1 MNRSP
6 RFPIPL
12 VFMLLALT
20 YVTGPTRLAAQQAA
34 APDFQA
40 FSRFDFVPGEKVVG
54 FEDFSQDSIGDFPA
68 KWNTNAA
75 GEIVTVAGKPGRWLK
90 LTRAGVF
97 VPELTPTLPDNFTLE
112 FDLLVPPAFNSGYL
126 FNASIVEL
134 DDVRQIAQWQTA
146 SNRFTFTAWAGGG
159 PMWQTSWTARIEANT
174 TGGTTSGPST
184 DTKSPWKSDP
194 VHVAITRQGARM
206 RVYFN
211 QEKMWDVP
219 RALLPA
225 AKYNA
230 IAFFIPNVDA
240 GSEYF
245 VSNVRL
251 AVGAPDTRN
260 KLLTQG
266 KWVTNGIL
274 FDVNS
279 DRIRGE
285 SYGDAQGGRRRA
297 HRERRSQSA
306 DRRAHRLG
314 RRGGGQPRS
323 VPPPRGLG
331 EDDAHDRIQDRRRPH
346 GHRRQRR
353 ERAGRQSQHVGGQGQ
368 QPPRRVHQEVGGAAA
383 SVMRMLLA
391 VGAAVMAGA
400 GLVAQSQLAQLGL
413 TETAARTFVLNE
425 IKGPAAGRGAP
436 IEVAGTRAFLKLPP
450 AARGPAATALFA
462 WAKSYVSSP
471 AFMAATTP
479 TGTVDYQ
486 PRDSTRSR
494 SMPR

>member
-6 RFPIPL
+6 RSPIPL

-20 YVTGPTRLAAQQAA
+20 YGTGPTPLAAQQAA

-90 LTRAGVF
+90 LTRAGAF

-134 DDVRQIAQWQTA
+134 DDVKQIAQWQTA
-146 SNRFTFTAWAGGG
+146 SNRFTFTAWPGGG
-159 PMWQTSWTARIEANT
+159 PTWQTSLDCAAGRQQRDRDHH
-174 TGGTTSGPST
+174 GGPST

-194 VHVAITRQGARM
+194 VHIAVTRQGARV
-206 RVYFN
+206 RVYLN

-219 RALLPA
+219 RALLPT

-230 IAFFIPNVDA
+230 IVFFVPNVDA

-285 SYGDAQGGRRRA
+285 SYGTLKEVAGVLTENADLKVQIVGHTDSDGEAAANLDLSRRRA
-297 HRERRSQSA
+297 ASVKTVLTTEFKIDAARMDTDGKGENEPA
-306 DRRAHRLG
+306 DKANT
-314 RRGGGQPRS
+314 P
-323 VPPPRGLG
+323 
-331 EDDAHDRIQDRRRPH
+331 
-346 GHRRQRR
+346 
-353 ERAGRQSQHVGGQGQ
+353 AGKANN
-368 QPPRRVHQEVGGAAA
+368 RRVE
-383 SVMRMLLA
+383 
-391 VGAAVMAGA
+391 
-400 GLVAQSQLAQLGL
+400 
-413 TETAARTFVLNE
+413 F
-425 IKGPAAGRGAP
+425 IK
-436 IEVAGTRAFLKLPP
+436 K
-450 AARGPAATALFA
+450 
-462 WAKSYVSSP
+462 
-471 AFMAATTP
+471 
-479 TGTVDYQ
+479 
-486 PRDSTRSR
+486 
-494 SMPR
+494 

>member
-6 RFPIPL
+6 RSPIPL

-40 FSRFDFVPGEKVVG
+40 FSNFDFVPGEKVVG

-90 LTRAGVF
+90 LTRAGTF
-97 VPELTPTLPDNFTLE
+97 IPELAPTLPDNFTLE

-126 FNASIVEL
+126 FNASIVQL
-134 DDVRQIAQWQTA
+134 DDVNVALWQVA
-146 SNRFTFTAWAGGG
+146 ANRFTFTAWPGG
-159 PMWQTSWTARIEANT
+159 PTWQTSMTARQNETQTA
-174 TGGTTSGPST
+174 TGTS

-194 VHVAITRQGARM
+194 LHIAITRQGVRV
-206 RVYFN
+206 RVYLN

-219 RALLPA
+219 RALLPT
-225 AKYNA
+225 AKYNR

-285 SYGDAQGGRRRA
+285 SYGTLKEVAGVLTENADLKVQIVGHTDSDGEAAANLDLSRRRA
-297 HRERRSQSA
+297 A
-306 DRRAHRLG
+306 
-314 RRGGGQPRS
+314 S
-323 VPPPRGLG
+323 VKTALVN
-331 EDDAHDRIQDRRRPH
+331 EFKID
-346 GHRRQRR
+346 
-353 ERAGRQSQHVGGQGQ
+353 AGRMDTDGKG
-368 QPPRRVHQEVGGAAA
+368 E
-383 SVMRMLLA
+383 
-391 VGAAVMAGA
+391 
-400 GLVAQSQLAQLGL
+400 
-413 TETAARTFVLNE
+413 NE
-425 IKGPAAGRGAP
+425 PAD
-436 IEVAGTRAFLKLPP
+436 T
-450 AARGPAATALFA
+450 
-462 WAKSYVSSP
+462 
-471 AFMAATTP
+471 ATTP
-479 TGTVDYQ
+479 AGKANNRRVEFIKK
-486 PRDSTRSR
+486 
-494 SMPR
+494 

>member
-1 MNRSP
+1 MNRALSCS
-6 RFPIPL
+6 IPL
-12 VFMLLALT
+12 VFMLF
-20 YVTGPTRLAAQQAA
+20 VTLAAQQAA

-40 FSRFDFVPGEKVVG
+40 FSRFDFVPGERVVG
-54 FEDFSQDSIGDFPA
+54 FEDFSQESIGDFPA
-68 KWNTNAA
+68 TWNTNAA
-75 GEIVTVAGKPGRWLK
+75 GEIVTVAAKPGRWLK

-126 FNASIVEL
+126 LNASIVEL
-134 DDVRQIAQWQTA
+134 DNIKQIQPWQTA
-146 SNRFTFTAWAGGG
+146 SNRFTFTAWAAGG
-159 PMWQTSWTARIEANT
+159 PTWQTSWTARLDANSA
-174 TGGTTSGPST
+174 TGTTTSGPST

-194 VHVAITRQGARM
+194 VHVAVSRQGARA

-230 IAFFIPNVDA
+230 IVFFIPNVDA

-285 SYGDAQGGRRRA
+285 SYGTLKEVAGVLTENADLKVQIVGHTDSDGEAPANLDLSRRRA
-297 HRERRSQSA
+297 ASVKTMLTTEFTIDAARMDTDGKGESEPADKANTSA
-306 DRRAHRLG
+306 AK
-314 RRGGGQPRS
+314 
-323 VPPPRGLG
+323 
-331 EDDAHDRIQDRRRPH
+331 ANN
-346 GHRRQRR
+346 
-353 ERAGRQSQHVGGQGQ
+353 
-368 QPPRRVHQEVGGAAA
+368 RRVE
-383 SVMRMLLA
+383 
-391 VGAAVMAGA
+391 
-400 GLVAQSQLAQLGL
+400 
-413 TETAARTFVLNE
+413 F
-425 IKGPAAGRGAP
+425 IK
-436 IEVAGTRAFLKLPP
+436 K
-450 AARGPAATALFA
+450 
-462 WAKSYVSSP
+462 
-471 AFMAATTP
+471 
-479 TGTVDYQ
+479 
-486 PRDSTRSR
+486 
-494 SMPR
+494 